1 MQNETNN
8 NMTTLEL
15 LKEQARQI
23 RTQKTERKA
32 SIKNVMILKGFQSYE
47 MNESTLDNILNAV
60 GVSKEFGFDVWASK
74 TSFGVKVKELVK
86 ELVNG

>member
-1 MQNETNN
+1 
-8 NMTTLEL
+8 MTTLEL

-23 RTQKTERKA
+23 RIQKAEREKN
-32 SIKNVMILKGFQSYE
+32 IKNLMLSKGFQSYE
-47 MNESTLDNILNAV
+47 MNESMLDNVLVAV

-74 TSFGVKVKELVK
+74 TSYGVKVKELVK